1 MIDEPPDWH
10 EPRMPPM
17 PPMPRAPDVR
27 MEDLS
32 RAVDAAINAN
42 GDRRGREA
50 ARKLLEEL
58 RRATEQDRRR
68 RER

>member
-10 EPRMPPM
+10 EPHM
-17 PPMPRAPDVR
+17 PPMPRVPEVR
-27 MEDLS
+27 LEDLN
-32 RAVDAAINAN
+32 RAVDAAINAI

-50 ARKLLEEL
+50 ARKLLDEL

-68 RER
+68 RNR